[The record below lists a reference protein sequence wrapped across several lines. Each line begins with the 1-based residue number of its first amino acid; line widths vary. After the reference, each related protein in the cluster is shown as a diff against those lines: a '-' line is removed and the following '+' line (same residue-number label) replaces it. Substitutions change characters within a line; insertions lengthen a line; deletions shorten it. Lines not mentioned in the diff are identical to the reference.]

1 MVVTEAAALPMVDV
15 QRLRGELEQRGVR
28 FLLASFVGM
37 SGISKAKLVPITHL
51 EDVAKDGAGFAGFAI
66 GGMGQGPHSPD
77 LMAIPDLG
85 SLLVLPWRRDVAWA
99 AGNLHVG
106 GEPWPYCPR
115 GILER
120 QIARAAALGY
130 AFKIGIEPE
139 FFLVR
144 REAAG
149 RVTLADGLD
158 TLEKPCYDQR
168 TLSRNLDFLTTLIG
182 YMQELGWDP

>member
-1 MVVTEAAALPMVDV
+1 MVMTQAADPHRIDV
-15 QRLRGELEQRGVR
+15 RELRGRLEGQGVR

-37 SGISKAKLVPITHL
+37 SGVSKAKLVPITHL
-51 EDVAKDGAGFAGFAI
+51 EDVAQDGAGFAGFAV

-99 AGNLHVG
+99 AGNLHVEG
-106 GEPWPYCPR
+106 DQWPYCPR
-115 GILER
+115 GILKR

-130 AFKIGIEPE
+130 TFKIGIEPE

-144 REAAG
+144 RG
-149 RVTLADGLD
+149 ADGKVGLGRW
-158 TLEKPCYDQR
+158 PRYPR
-168 TLSRNLDFLTTLIG
+168 RSRATIS
-182 YMQELGWDP
+182 EP